1 MPTYDRRCNAC
12 SKTVE
17 VYERMSEDA
26 PLACSDNECG
36 GKSYRIISAHA
47 VTADD
52 IPGGIMIEHGICNPD
67 GSPKRY
73 DSKSAIYKAA
83 KAKGLH
89 VGAFMHGSPHGRTW
103 V

>member
-1 MPTYDRRCNAC
+1 MPTYDRVCGTC
-12 SKTVE
+12 SHKFE
-17 VYERMSEDA
+17 VIERMAEDG
-26 PLACSDNECG
+26 PVACKECG
-36 GKSYRIISAHA
+36 GDAHRIISTHS
-47 VTADD
+47 VTGDD

-83 KAKGLH
+83 KKAGLH
-89 VGAFMHGSPHGRTW
+89 VGAFLHGSPPGRMW